1 MLKEMAEIQAMLT
14 FFFGRNA
21 FFPTGFVVENT
32 SVPPLSSFY
41 KDEQTVSVVDPVEG
55 WFA

>member
-1 MLKEMAEIQAMLT
+1 MAEIQAMLT

-21 FFPTGFVVENT
+21 FFPTGFIVENT

-41 KDEQTVSVVDPVEG
+41 KDEQTVSVVESVEG